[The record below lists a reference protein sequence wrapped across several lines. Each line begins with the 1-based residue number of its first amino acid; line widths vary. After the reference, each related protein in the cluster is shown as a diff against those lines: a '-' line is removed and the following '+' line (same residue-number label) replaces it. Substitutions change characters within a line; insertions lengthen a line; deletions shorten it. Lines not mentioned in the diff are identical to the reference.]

1 MTIGGDKDDIEE
13 GPESYLRVGLYIGIG
28 EIDQH

>member
-13 GPESYLRVGLYIGIG
+13 GPEPYLRVGLYIGIG